1 MSSPNIFTFATL
13 SLLSFSP
20 SYGQELPVE
29 EVVIT
34 ASRVAVAREQSG
46 STITV
51 IDGSTL
57 RDRQIP
63 TVFDALR
70 DVPGVAVSRTGAL
83 GGLAQIR
90 LRGGEANHTL
100 TLIDGVEVNDP
111 AASSQFN
118 FAHLMSANIE
128 RVEILRGPQSA
139 LWGADAVSGVVHIVT
154 AAPRSGFFA
163 SGTIEG
169 GSFGTHFLSGLINA
183 GEENFAV
190 VLDGL
195 AFKTHGSNIS
205 RSGNEK
211 DGYKNTTLGA
221 RAFFQASP
229 HFRLDANVRNVTS
242 RVEFDTGF
250 PYPVDSDDV
259 TEAVQSYGRA
269 QATIDFWDGL
279 GEAILGASQTQTRS
293 DNFSGGVLTNAVDG
307 EKTKFDVTA
316 NLSWQNEMLGAPARQ
331 RISVLGET
339 ARERF
344 SQVFVTLAAADQN
357 QSIGKDG
364 VAVEYWLG
372 FDQRF
377 FLSLGARHDW
387 NQRFSNSA
395 TWRTTLSVPLAPA
408 APFAVAAPVVPADAV
423 RVRFHASAGTGV
435 KNPDFFELFGFT
447 PATFV
452 GNPLLKP
459 EQSFGYD
466 VGLEMSLLSGTV
478 LLDATYFHSDLENE
492 IFTDF
497 TVSPNTA
504 RNAAGGS
511 RRSGL
516 ELAASAELGSGWTL
530 SGAYTYTDSSAG
542 GAAEL
547 RRPYNIGSL
556 NIDYRFAQGAGLVN
570 FGADFHGQQRDTD
583 FATFTAVK
591 LPAYTLV
598 RLAGSY
604 EIGNGVALTA
614 RIENALD
621 ENYEEIVG
629 YRARGVG
636 VFVGIRAAIGQ

>member
-20 SYGQELPVE
+20 SQAQELSVE

-34 ASRVAVAREQSG
+34 ASRVPVAREQSG
-46 STITV
+46 SAITI

-70 DVPGVAVSRTGAL
+70 EVPGVAVSRTGAL

-90 LRGGEANHTL
+90 IRGGEANHTL
-100 TLIDGVEVNDP
+100 TLIDGVEANDP

-154 AAPRSGFFA
+154 ATPRSGFFA
-163 SGTIEG
+163 SGAAEG
-169 GSFGTHFLSGLINA
+169 GSFGTHLLSGLINA
-183 GEENFAV
+183 GDENFGV

-195 AFKTHGSNIS
+195 TFKTHGSNIS
-205 RSGNEK
+205 RTGNEK
-211 DGYKNTTLGA
+211 DGYENTTLGA

-242 RVEFDTGF
+242 RVDFDTGF
-250 PYPVDSDDV
+250 PYPVDSDDF

-269 QATIDFWDGL
+269 QATIDFWDGM
-279 GEAILGASQTQTRS
+279 GEAILGASLTQTRS
-293 DNFSGGVLTNAVDG
+293 DNFSGGTLANAVDG
-307 EKTKFDVTA
+307 EKTKFEMAA
-316 NLSWQNEMLGAPARQ
+316 NFSWQSEMFGAPARQ
-331 RISVLGET
+331 RISVVGET
-339 ARERF
+339 VRERF

-372 FDQRF
+372 FDQRL
-377 FLSLGARHDW
+377 FLSLSARHDW
-387 NQRFSNSA
+387 NQRFSNTV
-395 TWRTTLSVPLAPA
+395 TWRTTLS
-408 APFAVAAPVVPADAV
+408 APVAPVAAV
-423 RVRFHASAGTGV
+423 RVHASAGTGV

-452 GNPLLKP
+452 GNPSLKP
-459 EQSFGYD
+459 ERSFGTD
-466 VGLEMSLLSGTV
+466 VGLEVSLLSGMV

-511 RRSGL
+511 KRSGL
-516 ELAASAELGSGWTL
+516 ELAASAELGSGWSL
-530 SGAYTYTDSSAG
+530 SGTYTYTDSSVG
-542 GAAEL
+542 GTAEL

-556 NIDYRFAQGAGLVN
+556 NIDYRFAQGAGLVTL
-570 FGADFHGQQRDTD
+570 GADFHGEQRDTD
-583 FATFTAVK
+583 FATFTAVN

-604 EIGNGVALTA
+604 DIGNGLALTA

-621 ENYEEIVG
+621 EDYEEIVG
-629 YRARGVG
+629 YRARGIG